1 MPLHPAND
9 EGDIGNIMNDS
20 DAEFAA
26 EDESVISTKI
36 IRKEEMGDQS
46 STVSVSIQISASI
59 QIFSTQ
65 NKDETN
71 NLGLDEPNSAP
82 ATHSA
87 YFLSVTFSC

>member
-46 STVSVSIQISASI
+46 SNVSVSIQISASI

-87 YFLSVTFSC
+87 YF

>member
-1 MPLHPAND
+1 MPLHPVND

-46 STVSVSIQISASI
+46 STVSVSIQISAQSK
-59 QIFSTQ
+59 F
-65 NKDETN
+65 
-71 NLGLDEPNSAP
+71 
-82 ATHSA
+82 
-87 YFLSVTFSC
+87 FLPKTRMKPII